1 MIFQKTITV
10 SLNINPK
17 YLHRDLILL
26 HINDYLNKN
35 VLNNCFHNMG
45 KILKINKIV
54 SVGLGKIH
62 IDTGYAQTPVTFIA
76 DIFMPKTDEIIK
88 GTIEKYDTNGGVY
101 VNYDNIISI
110 YCLSNNI
117 NAILNKKKNERSGG
131 SDNDID
137 RNIGININ
145 VKITKVNI
153 NDQNMIVI
161 GKII

>member
-17 YLHRDLILL
+17 YLHKDLILL

-35 VLNNCFHNMG
+35 VLNNCFYNMG
-45 KILKINKIV
+45 KILKINKII

-62 IDTGYAQTPVTFIA
+62 IDTGFAQTPVTFIA
-76 DIFMPKTDEIIK
+76 DIFMPKTDEIVK

-101 VNYDNIISI
+101 VNYDNMISI

-117 NAILNKKKNERSGG
+117 NSILNKKKN
-131 SDNDID
+131 DNDTD
-137 RNIGININ
+137 KNLSIGMGVN

-153 NDQNMIVI
+153 NDQSMIVI

>member
-62 IDTGYAQTPVTFIA
+62 IDTGFAQTPVTFIA

-101 VNYDNIISI
+101 VNYNNTISI
-110 YCLSNNI
+110 FCLTNNI
-117 NAILNKKKNERSGG
+117 NSILNQKKN
-131 SDNDID
+131 DNDTD
-137 RNIGININ
+137 KNLSIGMGVN

-153 NDQNMIVI
+153 NDQSMIVI